1 MATLALQ
8 VPDEALAKPR
18 AFLAL
23 ALASGNVARASEA
36 CGVPETTLRRWL
48 VKDAAEY
55 ERVRTEVAPKLEA
68 VILNDLR
75 GFVLE
80 ASRVKAVALQK
91 TLEAL
96 EADAIPQR
104 DLPGALRNITTAEAI
119 SVDKIMVLSG
129 RPTSVVEHRSLG
141 QLVARLAAIG
151 AVVDGSAEE
160 LPAGT

>member
-1 MATLALQ
+1 MATVELEIA
-8 VPDEALAKPR
+8 DEALMVPR
-18 AFLAL
+18 GLLAL
-23 ALASGNVARASEA
+23 ALAGGNSVRAAEA
-36 CGVPETTLRRWL
+36 CGLGESTLRRWR
-48 VKDAAEY
+48 VEKAAEY
-55 ERVRTEVAPKLEA
+55 ERIRTEVAPKLEA
-68 VILNDLR
+68 VILSDMR
-75 GFVLE
+75 EFVLE
-80 ASRVKAVALQK
+80 ASRVKAVALRK

-96 EADAIPQR
+96 EADEIPKR

>member
-1 MATLALQ
+1 MATVELQ
-8 VPDEALAKPR
+8 VHDEALVKPR
-18 AFLAL
+18 GLLAL
-23 ALASGNVARASEA
+23 ALAGGNARRASEL
-36 CGVPETTLRRWL
+36 CGVPESTLKRWR
-48 VKDAAEY
+48 VQDAAEY
-55 ERVRTEVAPKLEA
+55 ERARIEVAPKLEA
-68 VILNDLR
+68 VILSDMR
-75 GFVLE
+75 EFVLE

-96 EADAIPQR
+96 EADEIPKR

-160 LPAGT
+160 LPAGS